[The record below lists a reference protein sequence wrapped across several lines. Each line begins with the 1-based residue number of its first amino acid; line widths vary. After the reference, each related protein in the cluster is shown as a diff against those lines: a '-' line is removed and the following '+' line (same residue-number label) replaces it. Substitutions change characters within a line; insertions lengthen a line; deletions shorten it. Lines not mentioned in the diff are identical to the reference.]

1 MQSMYEHGYLEL
13 IIGPM
18 YSGKTSYLMNVF
30 KQCLFCN
37 TNVLVF
43 NHDSDTRYDNDMLS
57 THDQIK
63 IPCIKTNSLSEYLQ
77 SDIYNNSEVILINEG
92 QFFDDIFDFVLYS
105 VDIKCKRVYVCGLD
119 GDFKRN
125 KFGKINDLIPYC
137 DNVKKL
143 RSLCQMCK
151 NGNKAIFS
159 HRLTSEIE
167 QQVIGSTNYVPLCRK
182 CYLKE
187 NGNTLKILANI

>member
-1 MQSMYEHGYLEL
+1 MYENGYLEL

-105 VDIKCKRVYVCGLD
+105 VDIKCKWFFDCGID
-119 GDFKRN
+119 GDFN
-125 KFGKINDLIPYC
+125 FFKI
-137 DNVKKL
+137 
-143 RSLCQMCK
+143 
-151 NGNKAIFS
+151 G
-159 HRLTSEIE
+159 
-167 QQVIGSTNYVPLCRK
+167 
-182 CYLKE
+182 
-187 NGNTLKILANI
+187 